1 MILPNRSKLKFLLSD
16 NLSLLVMALP
26 CILLVI
32 AFSYVPLFGWLYGF
46 FDYKPGYNLFEC
58 KFVGLKFFN
67 LAFNDNEILTVM
79 RNTLVLGFLGLAASV
94 LPPAFAI
101 LLSELKGNRFK
112 KIFQIVTTIPNFISW
127 ILVYAIFF
135 LLLSVNDG
143 IVNKVLLS
151 AGLIKTPLNL
161 LADENAV
168 WPLQTFIGIWKN
180 IGFQAIIYLAG
191 ISGIAPELYDAADVD
206 GAGRFRKIIHVTIP
220 GLMQTYFSMLLL
232 GIGLILSN
240 GFDQFYL
247 FKNALTYNKI
257 EVLDVYLYDT
267 GLGNNQYSLSTVL
280 GMSKTIISVILL
292 YTANGLSRWTRGTS
306 II

>member
-1 MILPNRSKLKFLLSD
+1 MVLPNRNKFKFLLSD
-16 NLSLLVMALP
+16 RLSLLVMALP

-58 KFVGLKFFN
+58 NFVGLKYFK
-67 LAFNDNEILTVM
+67 LAFNDNEIFLVM
-79 RNTLVLGFLGLAASV
+79 RNTLVLGGLGLAASV

-101 LLSELKGNRFK
+101 FLSELKGNRFK
-112 KIFQIVTTIPNFISW
+112 KVLQIVTTIPNFISW

-135 LLLSVNDG
+135 MLLSVNDG

-151 AGLIKTPLNL
+151 TGIIKTPLNL

-191 ISGIAPELYDAADVD
+191 ISGIAPELYDAANVD
-206 GAGRFRKIIHVTIP
+206 GAGRFRKIVHVTIP

-257 EVLDVYLYDT
+257 VVLDVYLYDI

-292 YTANGLSRWTRGTS
+292 YIANGLSRWIRGTS

>member
-1 MILPNRSKLKFLLSD
+1 MILPNRRKFKFPLSD

-26 CILLVI
+26 CISLVI

-58 KFVGLKFFN
+58 EFVGLKFFK
-67 LAFNDNEILTVM
+67 LAFNDNEILIVM

-94 LPPAFAI
+94 LPPVFAI
-101 LLSELKGNRFK
+101 LLSEIKGNRFK
-112 KIFQIVTTIPNFISW
+112 KVFQIVTTIPNFISW

-135 LLLSVNDG
+135 MLLSVNDG

-151 AGLIKTPLNL
+151 TGLIKTPLNL

-191 ISGIAPELYDAADVD
+191 ISGISPELYDAANVD
-206 GAGRFRKIIHVTIP
+206 GAGRFKKIIHVTIP

-257 EVLDVYLYDT
+257 EVLDVYLYDI

-292 YTANGLSRWTRGTS
+292 YAANGLSRWIRGTS